1 MQSKKVK
8 IFKITVFIVFL
19 LIMLF
24 LTIRLVPLFKS
35 ISTEQG
41 RIEFKQEIESLGI
54 EGIFIIIGLMI
65 VQIFIPI
72 LPRRTSRGTSRNVI
86 WSNWR
91 FNCNLFRCIFK

>member
-54 EGIFIIIGLMI
+54 EGIFIIIGL
-65 VQIFIPI
+65 I